1 MECLGFKSSPVLIKI
16 MVNYRDEVIESNICW
31 DLCLWNWKQACLGAP
46 ELGCLLGKW
55 VGMSGRLRADVGAMA
70 AAPFGVV
77 SGQGSMTGKRDTSSR
92 SYARHTGQGK
102 HLAAVY
108 AQPCGF

>member
-1 MECLGFKSSPVLIKI
+1 M
-16 MVNYRDEVIESNICW
+16 
-31 DLCLWNWKQACLGAP
+31 
-46 ELGCLLGKW
+46 GCLLGKR

-77 SGQGSMTGKRDTSSR
+77 SGQGSVTGKRGTSSR

-108 AQPCGF
+108 TQLCGF

>member
-1 MECLGFKSSPVLIKI
+1 M
-16 MVNYRDEVIESNICW
+16 
-31 DLCLWNWKQACLGAP
+31 
-46 ELGCLLGKW
+46 GCRLGKR
-55 VGMSGRLRADVGAMA
+55 VGMSGRLGADVGAVA

-92 SYARHTGQGK
+92 SYARHTRQGK
-102 HLAAVY
+102 RLAAVY